1 MVSST
6 VSSRS
11 REKVLGGLRIGRI
24 LFTAIG
30 GNSGYIHIRRNARK
44 VQLRA
49 RLQGIGRRLTGCPSE
64 RRVGMSRGG
73 AWKAPPRFGRL
84 SPLAL
89 ALVAG
94 LLEFVYDGGIG
105 E

>member
-30 GNSGYIHIRRNARK
+30 GNSGYVVDGGKARIILNALVTPFEVTENQPMLDLLWRTSFRWK
-44 VQLRA
+44 LHPRQ
-49 RLQGIGRRLTGCPSE
+49 LTGDT
-64 RRVGMSRGG
+64 
-73 AWKAPPRFGRL
+73 A
-84 SPLAL
+84 
-89 ALVAG
+89 
-94 LLEFVYDGGIG
+94 
-105 E
+105 